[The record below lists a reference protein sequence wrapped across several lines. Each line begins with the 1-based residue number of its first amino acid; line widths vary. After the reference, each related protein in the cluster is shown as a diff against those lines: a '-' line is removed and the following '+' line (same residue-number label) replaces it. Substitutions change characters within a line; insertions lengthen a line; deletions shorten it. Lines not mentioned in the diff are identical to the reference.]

1 MKTISAIYC
10 FFILIGSSL
19 YAHKSN
25 EAFFRVI
32 QKESVIEIET
42 EFSWTLRNALLNF
55 RPELEQASNKVEYEK
70 AFIDYLKV
78 NLVLTDS

>member
-1 MKTISAIYC
+1 MKTISVIYC
-10 FFILIGSSL
+10 FFIFIGNSL

-42 EFSWTLRNALLNF
+42 EFPRTLRNALLTF
-55 RPELEQASNKVEYEK
+55 RPELEQASNTVEYEK

-78 NLVLTDS
+78 NLVLTN